1 MASNEKLLNTKVV
14 QNFEI
19 YKFRFRQKFI

>member
-19 YKFRFRQKFI
+19 YDFRFKKKFI